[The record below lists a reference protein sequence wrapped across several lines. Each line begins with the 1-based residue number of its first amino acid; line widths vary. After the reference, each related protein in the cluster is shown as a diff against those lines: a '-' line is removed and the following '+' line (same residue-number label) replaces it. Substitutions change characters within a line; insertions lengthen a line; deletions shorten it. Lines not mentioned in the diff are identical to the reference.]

1 MCVAHDPITRFDSRI
16 SYATRAGGCYPL
28 PMGPATVSL
37 PERILYLL
45 ASIAVADRKVG
56 PEEFEALTFI
66 AKHVLEDLGHAA
78 VRITPEDLV
87 RQAIARVEG
96 DENPVASSTR
106 VASSMLREQRIYA
119 LRLCISMVMHDG
131 VVGDDEVARLSEIAS
146 GLAITD
152 REFESV
158 VEAATR

>member
-1 MCVAHDPITRFDSRI
+1 MVYTPS
-16 SYATRAGGCYPL
+16 
-28 PMGPATVSL
+28 SL

-45 ASIAVADRKVG
+45 ASIAVADRRVA

-66 AKHVLEDLGHAA
+66 AKHVLEDMGHSAA
-78 VRITPEDLV
+78 RFTPEDLA

-96 DENPVASSTR
+96 DANPVVSATQ
-106 VASSMLREQRIYA
+106 VASMMLREQRIYA

-131 VVGDDEVARLSEIAS
+131 VIDDDELTRLSEIAS

-152 REFESV
+152 REFESAV
-158 VEAATR
+158 DEATRGW